1 MVTTFSCER
10 KEPRVCGRRTDVVHP
25 DPPTAD
31 VVPRDE
37 EAGEQR
43 EEGEEDGRERVG
55 DDDVG
60 RQEADDVTQR
70 DGEQVGEQE
79 DAEEDEVSV
88 RIVLQARNEVQR
100 DTTCMC
106 HISTIYRYVSPV
118 TRML

>member
-1 MVTTFSCER
+1 MGKKGMWVCE
-10 KEPRVCGRRTDVVHP
+10 RRTDVVHP